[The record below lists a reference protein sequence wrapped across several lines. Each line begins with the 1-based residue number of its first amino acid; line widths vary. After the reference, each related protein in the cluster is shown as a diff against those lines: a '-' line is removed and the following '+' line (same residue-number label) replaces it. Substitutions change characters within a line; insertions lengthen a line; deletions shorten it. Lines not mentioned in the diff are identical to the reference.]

1 MSDKFFKS
9 SDIPASSGGSTILS
23 QFMVEDLILPAT
35 RDKIAYQM
43 AKKVD
48 GRGAAITFPT
58 YETPDLP
65 SETITPEMDLYPE
78 IAISNSGRD
87 VSIYDSGL
95 TVKVT
100 RQALETEHDKLQL
113 LRQHQEVLKELL
125 GRDLEKKAFTAL
137 RSNPYKAV
145 LSSASAIVLYPGT
158 SVATAAASDANVYL
172 VQRLATIAKQTLN
185 MPVREGGKYAFIGNY
200 FAGLSI
206 VNDANFRNQQQG
218 SNAAFLP
225 HYAGSLANLVDIH
238 NSNDA
243 EVGLLNTNYS
253 GWYLAGKDSH
263 VCVQRR
269 APRIVVYDNNMVKDT
284 EFGKFIYLHWDFA
297 MGFGIM
303 KNSVNKDNVHALIGS
318 ST

>member
-9 SDIPASSGGSTILS
+9 SDIPATSGSSTILS
-23 QFMVEDLILPAT
+23 QFMVEELILPAT
-35 RDKIAYQM
+35 RDKLAYQL

-48 GRGAAITFPT
+48 GRGAAVTFPT
-58 YETPDLP
+58 FEFPALPTETV
-65 SETITPEMDLYPE
+65 TPEMDLYPE
-78 IAISNSGRD
+78 IQISSSGRD
-87 VSIYDSGL
+87 ISINDSGL

-125 GRDLEKKAFTAL
+125 GRDLEKKAFAAI

-145 LSSASAIVLYPGT
+145 FSSASAIVLNPGT
-158 SVATAAASDANVYL
+158 AVVTAAASDANVYL

-185 MPVREGGKYAFIGNY
+185 MPVCASGKYVFIGNY

-218 SNAAFLP
+218 SDAPFLP

-238 NSNDA
+238 NSNDE
-243 EVGLLNTNYS
+243 EVGVLNSSYS
-253 GWYLAGKDSH
+253 GWYLLGKDSH
-263 VCVQRR
+263 ACVQRR

-318 ST
+318 SS